1 MMRAPSASAHG
12 RTTENGSEMDRRKLI
27 GALGAATAAG
37 LSGKALAQHDP
48 AHDHPHHHGGKASVA
63 STPHMKLIA
72 STSTC
77 ISTGEVCREHCIRLL
92 SEGDKGMG
100 DCAKAVSQM
109 LALCTALQSLAA
121 QNSPLLIATAKVA
134 LEGCDRCADACKP
147 HVDHHAECKAC
158 FDACQDCIKACRTL
172 T

>member
-1 MMRAPSASAHG
+1 MRAPSASAHG
-12 RTTENGSEMDRRKLI
+12 HTIKKGSDMDRRELI

-37 LSGKALAQHDP
+37 LSGKVLAQHDP
-48 AHDHPHHHGGKASVA
+48 AHDHHHHGGKASVA

-121 QNSPLLIATAKVA
+121 QNSPLLVATATVA
-134 LEGCDRCADACKP
+134 LEGCNRCADACKP

-158 FDACQDCIKACRTL
+158 FDACQDCIKACKAL